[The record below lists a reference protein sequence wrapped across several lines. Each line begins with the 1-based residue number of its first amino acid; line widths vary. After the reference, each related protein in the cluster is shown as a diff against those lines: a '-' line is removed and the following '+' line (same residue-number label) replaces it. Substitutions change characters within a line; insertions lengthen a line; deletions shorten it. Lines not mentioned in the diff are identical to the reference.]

1 MTTEQLKTLKDN
13 LWAAATRM
21 RSDSDLKLSEFAT
34 PVLGIIFLRFADNKY
49 ALAEEAIQ
57 AELKAQE
64 GSRRQREVHEIAI
77 EKCGF
82 YLPAHA
88 RYDYLL
94 QLPESEDGAKAI
106 QAAMEAIE
114 SYREELRDTL
124 PKDEYDRLVSRDGEQ
139 MSKNALIKSLLR
151 TFADIPREASGDIFG
166 NIYEFFLG
174 KFAMAEGQG
183 GGEFFTPTSVVKYM
197 VEVIEPYQG
206 TIFDP
211 ACGSGGM
218 FVQSSHFIDRR
229 RAELHSTDTKDFF
242 VYGTEKTLETVKL
255 AKMNIVVN
263 GLRGDIKQAN
273 AYYENPFDSFGQF
286 DYVMANPPFN
296 VKEVNYD
303 RVKDDPRFSTYGI
316 PQNKSKS
323 KKKKEGEEN
332 LVPNANYL
340 WINLFATSLK
350 PEGRAALVMANSAS
364 DARHSERDIRE
375 NLVRRGLI
383 SQMVTLSSNMF
394 STVTLPASLWFFDK
408 GRMVEPDS
416 GQPVEVLFI
425 DARNVY
431 RQVDRATREFTQEQ
445 VWNLAT
451 ITRLYRGDTDR
462 FHDLIHTYLEQVGA
476 GFRQIRTQYE
486 GYLEAFNA
494 LAEAFRTWVQQ
505 AELDDTQQQLVQDEK
520 LNEDLRLSPKTTYL
534 DAHQAAAEA
543 LQAYLSGDDHSNA
556 AQQAVA
562 ESLSAFET
570 EKRQARKT
578 LERAYRALE
587 QKYKRADKELRDRN
601 DANWKALPKLKAVRA
616 ALDAYLEWANEQI
629 NREPQHTEATDGKSP
644 IYFLKQVQWLQQRF
658 PEGQYEDV
666 TGLCKAAS
674 LAEIEEQDFSLNP
687 GRYVGVVIEED
698 GLTEEEF
705 YEELEK
711 AEAELSG
718 LNAQAAQLAE
728 TISVNLKEL
737 LQDA

>member
-13 LWAAATRM
+13 LWAAAIRM

-57 AELKAQE
+57 AELEAQQ
-64 GSRRQREVHEIAI
+64 GQRRQREVHEIAI

-94 QLPESEDGAKAI
+94 NLPESEDGAKAI

-124 PKDEYDRLVSRDGEQ
+124 PKDEYDRLVSRGDQQ

-151 TFADIPREASGDIFG
+151 TFADIPREAAGDIFG

-197 VEVIEPYQG
+197 VEVIEPYRG

-229 RAELHSTDTKDFF
+229 RAELHSTDAKDLF

-273 AYYENPFDSFGQF
+273 AYYENPFDSFGHF

-316 PQNKSKS
+316 PQNKSKG

-375 NLVRRGLI
+375 HLVRRGLI
-383 SQMVTLSSNMF
+383 AQMVTLSSNMF

-408 GRMVEPDS
+408 SRMVEPED
-416 GQPVEVLFI
+416 GQPVEVLFV

-451 ITRLYRGDTDR
+451 ITRLYQGETGR
-462 FHDLIHTYLEQVGA
+462 FHSLVHTYLEQAGT

-486 GYLEAFNA
+486 GYLQAFNT

-505 AELDDTQQQLVQDEK
+505 AELDKEQQQLVQAEK
-520 LNEDLRLSPKTTYL
+520 LDEDLRLSPKSTYL

-543 LQAYLSGDDHSNA
+543 LQAYLSGDDRSNA
-556 AQQAVA
+556 KQQAVA
-562 ESLSAFET
+562 KTLTAFET

-587 QKYKRADKELRDRN
+587 QKYKRADKELRGRS
-601 DANWKALPKLKAVRA
+601 DADWKALPKLKDVRA
-616 ALDAYLEWANEQI
+616 ALDAYLELANEQI
-629 NREPQHTEATDGKSP
+629 NREPQQTEAADGKSP
-644 IYFLKQVQWLQQRF
+644 IYFLKQLQWLQQRF

-718 LNAQAAQLAE
+718 LNAQAAQLAN

-737 LQDA
+737 MNEQ